1 MNILEELFKIH
12 KMISLN
18 LVNIIDYSVRIQ
30 QKNWGTM
37 IQKIDGIEFKIKEPY
52 DFGFLGEY
60 GKVFKVFDDQ
70 DSGNI
75 CFGTDKDG
83 QKYLSIF

>member
-1 MNILEELFKIH
+1 
-12 KMISLN
+12 
-18 LVNIIDYSVRIQ
+18 
-30 QKNWGTM
+30 M

-60 GKVFKVFDDQ
+60 GKVLKVFDDQ

>member
-30 QKNWGTM
+30 QKN
-37 IQKIDGIEFKIKEPY
+37 
-52 DFGFLGEY
+52 
-60 GKVFKVFDDQ
+60 
-70 DSGNI
+70 
-75 CFGTDKDG
+75 
-83 QKYLSIF
+83 